1 MSSKKIQNRELT
13 VVDACGN
20 DVDIVYINRSPK
32 KGEKPVLCVAHRPEG
47 EASAWVTEDGKL
59 NRNDKEAAIFF
70 EYEEEF
76 PVTEEQVR
84 FPGWRPAKG

>member
-1 MSSKKIQNRELT
+1 MTDGQ
-13 VVDACGN
+13 GN
-20 DVDIVYINRSPK
+20 LVEIVYINKTP
-32 KGEKPVLCVAHRPEG
+32 GEKAVLCVAHRPEG
-47 EASAWVTEDGKL
+47 KASAWVTEDGKL

-76 PVTEEQVR
+76 PGTEEQVR